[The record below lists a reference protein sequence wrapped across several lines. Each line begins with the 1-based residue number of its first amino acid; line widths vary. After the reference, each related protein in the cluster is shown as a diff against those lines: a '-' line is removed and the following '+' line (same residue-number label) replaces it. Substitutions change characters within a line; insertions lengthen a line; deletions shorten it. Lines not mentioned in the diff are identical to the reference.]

1 MNNLLGLFS
10 NLSNL
15 SFNLF
20 GLPLSFGAPLIL
32 AALITLPVLWWLLR
46 VTPPLPRRTP
56 FPPLRL
62 LRGLQDEEQTP
73 AATPWWLLLLRL
85 LATALLIVALADPL
99 LGRSPKLAAA
109 GPLVL
114 VVDNGWTAA
123 KDWDARQDLMADLL
137 HSAQG
142 RPVAI
147 IPTAGPAPQDQ
158 SNGGLLNEGEAQR
171 IAKEL
176 KPMPWPGDRAAAAR
190 ALGRFKFAAAPAL
203 YWLTDGLE
211 DGQSKVLQE
220 AFHRYGGATA
230 FGPQRTALGLLPVTR
245 DASGFVLTATRAQA
259 GAPLETEAGAIG
271 ARGETLAATR
281 IRFRRGELKASGHIA
296 LPMEVRNATTRIA
309 IAGED
314 SAGAVQLLDRG
325 AAQRSAGI
333 VSENT
338 SSEGQPLLSDIYYL
352 DRALSPYAEIAK
364 GTISQLLNKHVSV
377 LILADVAKISG
388 DDLVKVKD
396 FVSKGGMLIR
406 FAGDHMTGGSDD
418 LVPVHLRA
426 GGRYLGSA
434 MAWSA
439 PQRLAPFGQSSP
451 FNGLEAPA
459 EVTVSRQVLAEPSA
473 ELASRTWAQLTDG
486 TPLITA
492 EAMGQGWIVL
502 FHITASP
509 TWSSL
514 PLSGLYVDMLKRL
527 LALSA
532 GTPARDLAGLTS
544 LPPVSL
550 LDGFG
555 HPEPTPGEAMPI
567 PARDFSRTRVS
578 PQHPP
583 GLYGAHE
590 VESALNV
597 MHADDRLVPLGI
609 PGMQTYANAHAK
621 ALEPYLLAAAM
632 ILLLFDCLL
641 SLWLRGFTP
650 RKLRWLGAA
659 ALFALFLPLAS
670 VPGARA
676 DEAMNMKAALD
687 TRLAYVKTGL
697 PDVDAISQQGL
708 TGLGLAL
715 KTRSSYEPPEPVG
728 VDPEADDLS
737 LYPLLY
743 WPMDPREKNLSP
755 KALSRIA
762 DFMRNGGTIFFDTR
776 DLTLGAVHGPSSPGE
791 MTLRRLTGG
800 LDFPPLEQLPADHVL
815 TKTFYLLRDFPG
827 RWAGGELWV
836 EALPPPP
843 KNGAPPARG
852 GDGVSPVII
861 GNNDWASAWAVDAGG
876 HFLST
881 PSPGGEIQREMAFRF
896 GINLV
901 MYALTGNYKTDVVH
915 APALLQR
922 LGTGQ

>member
-1 MNNLLGLFS
+1 MDS
-10 NLSNL
+10 
-15 SFNLF
+15 LF
-20 GLPLSFGAPLIL
+20 GLPLSFGTPLIL
-32 AALITLPVLWWLLR
+32 AALVALPVLWWLLR

-62 LRGLQDEEQTP
+62 LRGLEDEEQTP

-85 LATALLIVALADPL
+85 LAAALLIVALADPL
-99 LGRSPKLAAA
+99 LGRSPKLATN

-123 KDWDARQDLMADLL
+123 KDWDARQELMADLL

-147 IPTAGPAPQDQ
+147 IPTAGPVPQ
-158 SNGGLLNEGEAQR
+158 GLLNEGEAQR

-190 ALGRFKFAAAPAL
+190 ALGRFKFAAQPAL

-211 DGQSKVLQE
+211 DGQSKTLLD
-220 AFHRYGGATA
+220 AFHRYGTATL
-230 FGPQRTALGLLPVTR
+230 FGPARTALGLLPVMR
-245 DASGFVLTATRAQA
+245 DASGFALTVTRASA
-259 GAPLETEAGAIG
+259 NTPLEIEAGAVG

-281 IRFRRGELKASGHIA
+281 IRFRRGDIQASGHIA
-296 LPMEVRNATTRIA
+296 LPMEVRNATARLA
-309 IAGED
+309 ITGED
-314 SAGAVQLLDRG
+314 SAGSVQLLDRG

-333 VSENT
+333 VSENA

-364 GTISQLLNKHVSV
+364 GNISQLLDKHVSV
-377 LILADVAKISG
+377 LILADVARISG
-388 DDLVKVKD
+388 DDLGKVKD

-406 FAGDHMTGGSDD
+406 FAGDHMTGGADD
-418 LVPVHLRA
+418 LVPVHLRV

-434 MAWSA
+434 MAWSS
-439 PQRLAPFGQSSP
+439 PQHLAPFGALSP
-451 FNGLEAPA
+451 FNGLEVPS

-473 ELASRTWAQLTDG
+473 ELQGRTWAQLSDG

-492 EAMGQGWIVL
+492 QGLGQGWIVL

-555 HPEPTPGEAMPI
+555 HPEPTPGDVAPI
-567 PARDFSRTRVS
+567 PAKDFSHTRVS

-597 MHADDRLVPLGI
+597 MRATDRLTPLA
-609 PGMQTYANAHAK
+609 GMTMQAYGNTHARV
-621 ALEPYLLAAAM
+621 LEPYLLAAAM

-641 SLWLRGFTP
+641 SLWLRGFSP
-650 RKLRWLGAA
+650 RRRRWLGAA
-659 ALFALFLPLAS
+659 AAAVLFLPAILA
-670 VPGARA
+670 PQARA
-676 DEAMNMKAALD
+676 DDMMNMKAALD
-687 TRLAYVKTGL
+687 TRLAYVKTGV
-697 PDVDAISQQGL
+697 PDVDATSQAGL

-715 KTRSSYEPPEPVG
+715 KSRTSFEPLEPIG
-728 VDPEADDLS
+728 VDPEHDDLS

-743 WPMDPREKNLSP
+743 WPIDPREKNLSP
-755 KALSRIA
+755 KALSRVA

-776 DLTLGAVHGPSSPGE
+776 DLSLGAVHGAASPGE
-791 MTLRRLTGG
+791 QTLRRLTGG
-800 LDFPPLEQLPADHVL
+800 LDFPPLEKLPADHVL
-815 TKTFYLLRDFPG
+815 AKTFYILRDFPG
-827 RWAGGELWV
+827 RWTGGDIWV
-836 EALPPPP
+836 EALPPAP

-861 GNNDWASAWAVDAGG
+861 GNNDWASAWAVDASG
-876 HFLST
+876 HFLNT
-881 PSPGGEIQREMAFRF
+881 PSPGGELQREMAFRF

-922 LGTGQ
+922 LGNGQ